1 MIEAFIS
8 LKGFTME
15 EKTWLACLTVHLLH
29 FLMHEK
35 SSSATSEKRIS
46 ESQSKYLSLDGDLL
60 TQNFLLF
67 FWSMTTPTND
77 PTIPDLVLI
86 QFLSGVFCIA
96 CTAVTTT
103 VVILKSF
110 L

>member
-1 MIEAFIS
+1 MKKAQAQHQKE
-8 LKGFTME
+8 
-15 EKTWLACLTVHLLH
+15 
-29 FLMHEK
+29 
-35 SSSATSEKRIS
+35 RIS

-103 VVILKSF
+103 VVVILKSF

>member
-35 SSSATSEKRIS
+35 SSESERIS
-46 ESQSKYLSLDGDLL
+46 LKIQSKYLSLDGDLL

-103 VVILKSF
+103 VVVILKSF